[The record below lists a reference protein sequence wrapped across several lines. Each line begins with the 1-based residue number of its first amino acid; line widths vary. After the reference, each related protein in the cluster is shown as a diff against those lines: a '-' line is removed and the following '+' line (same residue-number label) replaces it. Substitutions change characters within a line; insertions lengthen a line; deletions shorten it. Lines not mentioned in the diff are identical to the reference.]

1 MKMRDKL
8 NQRMD
13 ALQRLMESNV
23 HLDEP
28 EQVINCLSKIKFAWS
43 TLSESDREYIEC
55 VEYAIETQADWKV

>member
-1 MKMRDKL
+1 MRDKL

-28 EQVINCLSKIKFAWS
+28 EQVIDCLSKIKFAWS

-55 VEYAIETQADWKV
+55 VEYAIETQSSWDV